1 MSDTPMYITGPK
13 CGKQIRVRMEGDTF
27 FLAEACQNNCAEGT
41 GVVALMESCKVC
53 PADHPIQIV
62 VRDKDGTERPAGAT
76 VAKQQVE
83 PSAPEVAPAPPM
95 LPKGSE
101 INIPTPPPVQAA
113 PQSLPE
119 APPVQAAPQAPP
131 PQMDI
136 MAAFQAATQLAAAEP
151 VTLVAEATPEIP
163 VGLPPIREEESE
175 SGTVSEAQFLPMDLA
190 PKMDPVDL
198 APAPAPG
205 TDGNPLLV
213 PAPREAQP
221 ALSSA
226 DLSIQGVQLVPVSP
240 EDRVDVETAIAS
252 IPGYKGGPSAGGLSS
267 HDLLDFQQCHRRS
280 FFNRRLGLGSV
291 TEKRH
296 FKVGS
301 LYHACMAMRYGVQ
314 SDLTF
319 APCDAVA
326 AAGAPEM
333 ARSVRALIE
342 MQLRIYAQQ
351 EWETWCPLAVEECYV
366 YHLPKQKI
374 NDVSGV
380 QIPIS
385 WRPDLILG
393 IKRAEDPHP
402 VAGHRHDG
410 PVFIVD
416 WKCVAEGERLW
427 TKYGVIEAQVT
438 KDDINGLLSAHVRS
452 DGGITGGEYTAKFND
467 NGIKPTVIVRTSSGR
482 EVTVTE
488 NHPFWTDTG
497 WKTAGTLEPQ
507 DWVACFPLTSV
518 EGRDEY
524 PNEKIELLGYLLGDG
539 TFRDRD
545 TVAFFSTDTALME
558 RFDALAR
565 VSGTTGSITELAPRK
580 EGYLPSSRWSAG
592 WKSDLG
598 TWIEEFGLRSLAS
611 WNKAIPRQ
619 IMSCTKEQVAILLAA
634 LWSTD
639 GHVSLY
645 GGKTIRVSYSTTSEF
660 LARDVQQLLW
670 RLGIW
675 STRHSFPHKFSKRDG
690 STGWTDQWVVTVAG
704 VCAKEKFLSALGSRI
719 LGAGKERLH
728 DIRRSLSTTIR
739 GRGKPTARI
748 PVSLFSAVMGDN
760 ALNKVG
766 KYYVSAL
773 TGKGKEGISHWLIS
787 QEITEYPYPHPLQAA
802 VDSPAMWD
810 TVEEVLDGPTVRTI
824 AVEVPTNPV
833 FLTGDGLITHNTT
846 GYITP
851 DLTDGFAMDFQFK
864 TYQSLYHRM
873 GFEERY
879 GRLAG
884 VMVCIAEKQDGKSAP
899 NPDSFFRQT
908 APTSKAELDEFFE
921 DELMPLATEYYS
933 LLQDQDKTL
942 NHRAWSRSTSNCIT
956 RWGKC
961 DYHVICNGGRID
973 DRIHFKV
980 NPHRIIDISTFAGAP
995 SGKAVT
1001 EAAASAKAKAD
1012 PDAELKKQAKKDIK
1026 EELKV
1031 KCTELYASWL
1041 LSWMEIQPEVYA
1053 SILKENFIT
1062 PDAKFDGVVKA
1073 LTDALQS
1080 LYSAF
1085 ARDKVVNPIGD
1096 YTWSYRPS
1104 SIGVCPT
1111 GQKSKATVTYKQLAT
1126 AICKLDWFNMSK
1138 VMAG

>member
-27 FLAEACQNNCAEGT
+27 FLAESCQNDCAEGT

-62 VRDKDGTERPAGAT
+62 VRDKDGTESPAGAT

-83 PSAPEVAPAPPM
+83 PPAPEVAPAPPM

-101 INIPTPPPVQAA
+101 INLPTPPPVQAA

-119 APPVQAAPQAPP
+119 APPVQAAPQATL

-205 TDGNPLLV
+205 TDGNPLLI

-240 EDRVDVETAIAS
+240 EDRVDVEAAIAS
-252 IPGYKGGPSAGGLSS
+252 VPGYKGGPSVGGLSS

-416 WKCVAEGERLW
+416 WK
-427 TKYGVIEAQVT
+427 
-438 KDDINGLLSAHVRS
+438 S
-452 DGGITGGEYTAKFND
+452 
-467 NGIKPTVIVRTSSGR
+467 
-482 EVTVTE
+482 
-488 NHPFWTDTG
+488 
-497 WKTAGTLEPQ
+497 
-507 DWVACFPLTSV
+507 
-518 EGRDEY
+518 
-524 PNEKIELLGYLLGDG
+524 
-539 TFRDRD
+539 
-545 TVAFFSTDTALME
+545 
-558 RFDALAR
+558 
-565 VSGTTGSITELAPRK
+565 
-580 EGYLPSSRWSAG
+580 
-592 WKSDLG
+592 
-598 TWIEEFGLRSLAS
+598 
-611 WNKAIPRQ
+611 
-619 IMSCTKEQVAILLAA
+619 
-634 LWSTD
+634 
-639 GHVSLY
+639 
-645 GGKTIRVSYSTTSEF
+645 
-660 LARDVQQLLW
+660 
-670 RLGIW
+670 
-675 STRHSFPHKFSKRDG
+675 
-690 STGWTDQWVVTVAG
+690 
-704 VCAKEKFLSALGSRI
+704 
-719 LGAGKERLH
+719 
-728 DIRRSLSTTIR
+728 
-739 GRGKPTARI
+739 
-748 PVSLFSAVMGDN
+748 
-760 ALNKVG
+760 
-766 KYYVSAL
+766 
-773 TGKGKEGISHWLIS
+773 
-787 QEITEYPYPHPLQAA
+787 
-802 VDSPAMWD
+802 
-810 TVEEVLDGPTVRTI
+810 
-824 AVEVPTNPV
+824 
-833 FLTGDGLITHNTT
+833 T

-1111 GQKSKATVTYKQLAT
+1111 GQKLKATVTYKQLAT
-1126 AICKLDWFNMSK
+1126 AICKMDWFNMSK